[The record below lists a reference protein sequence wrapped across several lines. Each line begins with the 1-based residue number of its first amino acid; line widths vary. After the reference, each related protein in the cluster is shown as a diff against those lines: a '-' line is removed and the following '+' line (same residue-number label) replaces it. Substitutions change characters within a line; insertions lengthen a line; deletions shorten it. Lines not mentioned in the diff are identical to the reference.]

1 MSMNVGCKEEL
12 RKNKEIPNDIILFQ
26 IIDST
31 ISHGGAI
38 TRTVVSYRVK
48 LLKNLKV
55 KSFFLLMI
63 NFEILL
69 I

>member
-31 ISHGGAI
+31 TPYGHMGGAI
-38 TRTVVSYRVK
+38 TRTGISYRVK

-55 KSFFLLMI
+55 KYFFSS
-63 NFEILL
+63 ND
-69 I
+69 